1 MKVINLTNKQS
12 RWTVVD
18 LTNTTVQLSGTRRG
32 LCCNLLGDIVR
43 SEMIGRNKDQRIL
56 LVRSNCCAFS
66 LAAAAEAEALQ
77 SFA

>member
-43 SEMIGRNKDQRIL
+43 SEMIGRNKDQRNLACPVQL
-56 LVRSNCCAFS
+56 LRVLFGCGC
-66 LAAAAEAEALQ
+66 
-77 SFA
+77 